1 MNVVNPG
8 TFAWAFAQ
16 SILRRICRPKNHTTE
31 TREHCITRSIMICI
45 LLQIL
50 WHGQVKD
57 SKMNKNSTED
67 TIFQSPLS
75 EPQTLHCR
83 DDKTESK
90 T

>member
-1 MNVVNPG
+1 MNVNPG
-8 TFAWAFAQ
+8 TSAWPFPQ
-16 SILRRICRPKNHTTE
+16 SILRRIREPKNDTNE

-50 WHGQVKD
+50 WHCQVKD
-57 SKMNKNSTED
+57 NKMSKNSTED
-67 TIFQSPLS
+67 SIFQSSLS

-83 DDKTESK
+83 DEKTESK